1 MALKDI
7 IPRPKR
13 DIAPKREE
21 NIFLSLREEMDNLFE
36 RFFNRFS
43 MMPSYFEDMDREF
56 GDFSPKID
64 MKESDKEVKIFAE
77 LPGLNEKDL
86 DISVSEHSLT
96 IKGEKKKEVED
107 KKENYYRMERSYGSF
122 YRTIALP
129 EGVDT
134 NKVDATYRK
143 GVLNIIIPKTVKA
156 IESRKKIEIKV
167 E

>member
-1 MALKDI
+1 MGLKDI
-7 IPRPKR
+7 IQRPRR

-21 NIFLSLREEMDNLFE
+21 NIFLSLREEMDTLFE

-43 MMPSYFEDMDREF
+43 MMPSHFEDMDREF

-64 MKESDKEVKIFAE
+64 MKDSDKEVKIFAE

-86 DISVSEHSLT
+86 DISVSEHALT
-96 IKGEKKKEVED
+96 LKGEKKKEVED
-107 KKENYYRMERSYGSF
+107 KKDNYYRMERSYGSF

-134 NKVDATYRK
+134 NKVDATYKK
-143 GVLNIIIPKTVKA
+143 GVLHIIIPKTAKA
-156 IESRKKIEIKV
+156 IESRKKIEIKA

>member
-1 MALKDI
+1 MGLKDI
-7 IPRPKR
+7 IQRPRR

-21 NIFLSLREEMDNLFE
+21 NIFLSLKEEMDTLFE

-43 MMPSYFEDMDREF
+43 MMPSNFEEMGREF

-107 KKENYYRMERSYGSF
+107 KKDNYYRMERSYGSF

-134 NKVDATYRK
+134 NKVDATYKK
-143 GVLNIIIPKTVKA
+143 GVLNIIIPKTAKA
-156 IESRKKIEIKV
+156 IESRKKIAIKA